1 MIEILAVAF
10 MLVGVI
16 FLFAAMF
23 GLLRFADPL
32 QRIHATTKSGT
43 VGAGLILVGVMI
55 EMGDAQAT
63 FIGTATVIFL
73 MLTIPIAGHLL
84 GRAAYVS
91 GARLDGLHGDDALD
105 GVLERSPLTL
115 DEYLAQTEKSPPQRN
130 PEPGRA
136 DLRANVDE
144 PTSPVDNSGS
154 AK

>member
-1 MIEILAVAF
+1 MTDILAVAF

-16 FLFAAMF
+16 FLFAAVF

-55 EMGDAQAT
+55 HMGDGQAI
-63 FIGTATVIFL
+63 FIGSATVIFL

-91 GARLDGLHGDDALD
+91 GARLEGLHGEDALK
-105 GVLERSPLTL
+105 GVLQRSPITL
-115 DEYLAQTEKSPPQRN
+115 DESLTQAEQH
-130 PEPGRA
+130 PEDRF
-136 DLRANVDE
+136 
-144 PTSPVDNSGS
+144 
-154 AK
+154 

>member
-1 MIEILAVAF
+1 MIDFLAVVF
-10 MLVGVI
+10 MLAGVV
-16 FLFAAMF
+16 FLFAAIF

-55 EMGDAQAT
+55 HMGDGQAT

-91 GARLDGLHGDDALD
+91 GARLDGLHGEDALE

-115 DEYLAQTEKSPPQRN
+115 DECLEHNDQQH
-130 PEPGRA
+130 
-136 DLRANVDE
+136 
-144 PTSPVDNSGS
+144 PTDHR
-154 AK
+154 

>member
-1 MIEILAVAF
+1 MTEILAVAF
-10 MLVGVI
+10 MLAGVI

-55 EMGDAQAT
+55 QMGDGQAT

-115 DEYLAQTEKSPPQRN
+115 DEYLAQSEKIASQRN
-130 PEPGRA
+130 PESDRA
-136 DLRANVDE
+136 DLHTTVGE
-144 PTSPVDNSGS
+144 PTSPVDNPRS
-154 AK
+154 AR

>member
-1 MIEILAVAF
+1 MIDFLAVVF
-10 MLVGVI
+10 MLAGVV
-16 FLFAAMF
+16 FLFAAIF

-55 EMGDAQAT
+55 HMGDGQAT

-91 GARLDGLHGDDALD
+91 GARLDGLHGEDALK

-115 DEYLAQTEKSPPQRN
+115 DECLEQNDQQH
-130 PEPGRA
+130 
-136 DLRANVDE
+136 
-144 PTSPVDNSGS
+144 PTDHR
-154 AK
+154 

>member
-1 MIEILAVAF
+1 MIEILAVVF
-10 MLVGVI
+10 MLVGVV
-16 FLFAAMF
+16 FLFAATF

-43 VGAGLILVGVMI
+43 VGAGLTLVGVMI
-55 EMGDAQAT
+55 HMGDGQAT

-91 GARLDGLHGDDALD
+91 GARLDGLHGEDALD

-115 DEYLAQTEKSPPQRN
+115 DECLEQTEQRHPPR
-130 PEPGRA
+130 
-136 DLRANVDE
+136 DH
-144 PTSPVDNSGS
+144 S
-154 AK
+154 